1 MWRRAGEPGADGGAG
16 VGRGDAQGRA
26 QGGLPLAEQAERWI
40 STLSALN
47 PRRPNSIASA
57 TATQAAGHLEKVTP
71 DRA

>member
-1 MWRRAGEPGADGGAG
+1 MPANPVPMAVPVLDAPTLRAKPRVAS
-16 VGRGDAQGRA
+16 RPHQ
-26 QGGLPLAEQAERWI
+26 QAERWI

-57 TATQAAGHLEKVTP
+57 TATQAAGDLGKVTP